1 LFLNGFKR
9 FLIFFDR
16 DLFEELASYLKEACD
31 RKQENVRRR
40 KRKDNLRLQ
49 VLRILELIAKE
60 GTFGKMGNNS
70 HAQGHH
76 HHLGSDGNA
85 GSGGGGGVGAGILP
99 VPLQEFLE
107 SCKGWLETETDRDGG
122 LEMRLNFCKALHF
135 MLDSFDLELK
145 EGLLKRET
153 KKQLFALCVSWAG
166 PYYAQYLGKEL
177 NAGTSG
183 GTGSYGAS
191 TNNLTNSPGGA
202 GASGGISGGGG
213 TGTGGLGGGG
223 GGGHYYG
230 GHSGGSN
237 SSELE
242 FAALQAAAGL
252 LTCGPVF
259 QQSLLFEESHLY
271 SWLDFLISTQDHGH
285 NAKAVNELGERVMI
299 MLLEFNPD
307 VGSVLDWIV
316 GRCFTGAPQIADACF
331 RAIATLFSAREYP
344 CDRYVAIINSA
355 LLYSGSPK
363 VGLQQTAFRL
373 LQVLDR
379 RFFGGLPSLQQ
390 VSHQQGGSEKE
401 EYMSSTTLDGLLSRV
416 NYAKSQTFLSKQ
428 LSFLHPELTM
438 PIFSGN

>member
-1 LFLNGFKR
+1 LFKLK
-9 FLIFFDR
+9 IFHYYYYAASSR

-49 VLRILELIAKE
+49 VLRILELIADEK
-60 GTFGKMGNNS
+60 TFGKMANILS
-70 HAQGHH
+70 HSHTPSTQGHH
-76 HHLGSDGNA
+76 HHLSDGS
-85 GSGGGGGVGAGILP
+85 GSGGAILP
-99 VPLQEFLE
+99 LPLQEFFE

-122 LEMRLNFCKALHF
+122 FEMRLNFCKTLHYL
-135 MLDSFDLELK
+135 LDSFDLDMK
-145 EGLLKRET
+145 ETLIKRET
-153 KKQLFALCVSWAG
+153 KKQLFHLCVSWAG
-166 PYYAQYLGKEL
+166 VYTQSLGKEI
-177 NAGTSG
+177 NVATSSTGG
-183 GTGSYGAS
+183 GTGTGTA
-191 TNNLTNSPGGA
+191 NVLTNSPGGTSA
-202 GASGGISGGGG
+202 NQQ
-213 TGTGGLGGGG
+213 
-223 GGGHYYG
+223 H
-230 GHSGGSN
+230 
-237 SSELE
+237 SELE

-271 SWLDFLISTQDHGH
+271 SWLDFLISSQEPTI
-285 NAKAVNELGERVMI
+285 NALGEKVMI

-316 GRCFTGAPQIADACF
+316 GRCFTGVTQIADACF

-363 VGLQQTAFRL
+363 CILQQTAFRL

-379 RFFGGLPSLQQ
+379 RFFGGLPPLQL
-390 VSHQQGGSEKE
+390 HHLGSEIRQDD
-401 EYMSSTTLDGLLSRV
+401 SPSTLDALLSRSH
-416 NYAKSQTFLSKQ
+416 YAKSQTFLSKQ

-438 PIFSGN
+438 PIFSGRFIYFCYS